1 MRRGCPSN
9 AGSLRGISHYYSAL
23 CIKIGRPVSEHRT
36 LQMPKA
42 LSRADVI
49 LRCPM
54 TARPVRAFP
63 QGVFA

>member
-1 MRRGCPSN
+1 M
-9 AGSLRGISHYYSAL
+9 
-23 CIKIGRPVSEHRT
+23 SEHQT

-49 LRCPM
+49 LRGPI
-54 TARPVRAFP
+54 TARRVGAFP

>member
-1 MRRGCPSN
+1 MRRGCPSY
-9 AGSLRGISHYYSAL
+9 AGPFRGFSHYYSAL
-23 CIKIGRPVSEHRT
+23 CIKIGRPMSEHQT

-54 TARPVRAFP
+54 TARRVRAFP